1 MELRL
6 TYKGYTIID
15 HKPSEKQWWIT
26 GFNPNPKYLDA
37 KASDLNVK
45 FTVRFTK
52 SSLYRS
58 FKNAWRR
65 KWSCNDSRYSAS
77 YSF

>member
-1 MELRL
+1 MSMMATVISSVLL
-6 TYKGYTIID
+6 TFWAEKSIITYS
-15 HKPSEKQWWIT
+15 KKTWWIT

-58 FKNAWRR
+58 FKNAWR
-65 KWSCNDSRYSAS
+65 KMEL
-77 YSF
+77 